1 MKIGFIGAGKVGTTL
16 AKAFV
21 EAGLNVVG
29 FYSRSPKSAQFS
41 AQFTGSEA
49 FQTIN
54 KLVTAAD
61 LILLTVSDDALPAVI
76 ETLRPLPL
84 ADKTICHTS
93 GVYSIDDLFADRAQ
107 LGALGVGLHPL
118 YPFHDKTTV
127 WQSIKEATFTIEGD
141 TEAATTLQN
150 TLASLGFTVKPIAPT
165 QKAAYHAAASIA
177 CNFTCP
183 LMAQSLSL
191 MARSGFS
198 EREAL
203 DALRPLLEAN
213 LQNILAV
220 GPESA
225 LTGPIDRNDIGTVTK
240 HLNALETDTD
250 RRHYAVT
257 ALRLVDIA
265 RQRHPD
271 ENYQTLIHLLEQY
284 A

>member
-49 FQTIN
+49 FQTIET
-54 KLVTAAD
+54 LVTAAD
-61 LILLTVSDDALPAVI
+61 LILLTVPDDALPAVI

-177 CNFTCP
+177 CNFTCA

-213 LQNILAV
+213 LKNILAV

-225 LTGPIDRNDIGTVTK
+225 LTGPIDRNDIGTVT
-240 HLNALETDTD
+240 
-250 RRHYAVT
+250 
-257 ALRLVDIA
+257 
-265 RQRHPD
+265 
-271 ENYQTLIHLLEQY
+271 
-284 A
+284 